1 MLTLLPIA
9 LSAMA
14 VEAPASDLPASQF
27 LQLPNAPEG
36 QLSVSVELPGRT
48 ANIVLFPDDSRS
60 EELRVF
66 RQVPGG
72 LFPIPAPQPRTL
84 TGYLQGEAN
93 SLVSATLEDGK
104 LTALVHDLESRSTW
118 IVEPRN
124 PYAPRMHS
132 RVEHRVRPFLGSELS
147 CGCDLEEA
155 GQGNA
160 GIGSLEPGDERVGRT
175 PQVPAF
181 SSTGLL
187 SMDIILDS
195 TAELYAAF
203 GGDEPALSSYLLSL
217 AHHSSVLFEAQLGL
231 KLEVTQLVL
240 RPDSQAAGYPYEP
253 DFQYSGSNTSAL
265 HNDIRQEWGF
275 GWHPVYSHDYVHLF
289 SDRGLNVSASGVIG
303 GSQSDDICNTVTQF
317 GMAIERPTSWG
328 RVEGAAGFDS
338 DVEVLTHEIGHGFD
352 IVHTSGLEG
361 SSGLMAPAINGE
373 FFFSAHDLNLAETRI
388 NTQGSCYET
397 ATPNAAPLVVQS
409 YAPTSV
415 EILGT
420 TPVVVQGSG
429 LDTVYSIEFGSDV
442 LDFSDFSIDSANQI
456 TIHNFDALDAGIHVG
471 TLNSL
476 GGTGSITIEVL
487 PIAEPLLEVL
497 DFAGVSLSLR
507 TWGEPGG
514 FNLNFM
520 SFHPDTFD
528 LLGSD
533 VLLLREE
540 LNGVYLATD
549 GQGYTNETWMYLGA
563 GLGGTTVWLQ
573 GATYDASLVYQG
585 VTNIESIVLGSL

>member
-14 VEAPASDLPASQF
+14 VEAPAFELPASQF

-84 TGYLQGEAN
+84 TGYLQGEEN

-104 LTALVHDLESRSTW
+104 LTALVHDLDARSTW
-118 IVEPRN
+118 IVEPRD
-124 PYAPRMHS
+124 PYAPRVHS
-132 RVEHRVRPFLGSELS
+132 RVEHRVRPFLGSDLS
-147 CGCDLEEA
+147 CGCEHGEA
-155 GQGNA
+155 GQGGA
-160 GIGSLEPGDERVGRT
+160 SEGSLEAGDERVGRT

-181 SSTGLL
+181 SSAGLL
-187 SMDIILDS
+187 SMDVILDS

-240 RPDSQAAGYPYEP
+240 RPDSQAAGYPYLP
-253 DFQYSGSNTSAL
+253 DFQYSGSNTNPL
-265 HNDIRQEWGF
+265 HSDIRQEWGF

-289 SDRGLNVSASGVIG
+289 SDRGLNVTPSATIA
-303 GSQSDDICNTVTQF
+303 GSQAEDICNSVTQF

-328 RVEGAAGFDS
+328 RVEGATGFDT
-338 DVEVLTHEIGHGFD
+338 DVEVLTHEIGHGFE
-352 IVHTSGLEG
+352 IAHTSGPEG
-361 SSGLMAPAINGE
+361 SSGLMAPSINGE
-373 FFFSAHDLNLAETRI
+373 FFFSAHDLNLAQTRI
-388 NTQGSCYET
+388 STQGTCYET

-409 YAPTSV
+409 YSPTTV
-415 EILGT
+415 EVLGA

-429 LDTVYSIEFGSDV
+429 LDTVYSIDFGTV
-442 LDFSDFSIDSANQI
+442 QLDFNDFSIDSANQLS
-456 TIHNFDALDAGIHVG
+456 IHNFGDLDVGIHVG

-487 PIAEPLLEVL
+487 PIASPLLVV
-497 DFAGVSLSLR
+497 DGFPGVNLYLR

-520 SFHPDTFD
+520 SFYPDTFN

-533 VLLLREE
+533 VLLLRDE

-549 GQGYTNETWMYLGA
+549 GQGLTEEQWMYLGA

-585 VTNIESIVLGSL
+585 VTNIESVVLGSL